1 MAEFGES
8 GSNRVT
14 VAKAPPKNC
23 QPRKAQNDRI
33 SKLSPALKWEKESKV
48 IHGKDD
54 KLKDMSPFLIQK
66 YIQSTTGNVTSVKKL
81 RSGDLLIESATPK
94 QSEQLLSIK
103 NFGDAP
109 IEVSGHK
116 TLNYTRGVIS
126 SMDLIM
132 VSDEEFASEL
142 QSFRITAG
150 FISCDVRPFVPNP
163 VRCFK
168 CQRFGHTKTSC
179 RASSS
184 RCPQCSE
191 IGHDGTPCTKPEKCV
206 NCNGSHPAYSKSCPK
221 WKIEKEIQT
230 IKISRNISFAEARK
244 IVESR
249 TPKENFPYSTALKR
263 TTCSSMQ
270 TEPIQIQENSSPSQT
285 ISKPFP
291 SPSNEEYI
299 TIKLKD
305 WLEIKEKIN
314 VNKDVQLNIQQTFN
328 STSSKEVELEIHPSD
343 ESLSEM
349 DLSDEAR
356 VGTAKPK
363 VFKSKFFRKPK

>member
-1 MAEFGES
+1 
-8 GSNRVT
+8 
-14 VAKAPPKNC
+14 
-23 QPRKAQNDRI
+23 
-33 SKLSPALKWEKESKV
+33 
-48 IHGKDD
+48 
-54 KLKDMSPFLIQK
+54 MSPFLIQK

-132 VSDEEFASEL
+132 VSDEEFVSEL
-142 QSFRITAG
+142 QSFRVTSARRITLKR
-150 FISCDVRPFVPNP
+150 D
-163 VRCFK
+163 
-168 CQRFGHTKTSC
+168 
-179 RASSS
+179 
-184 RCPQCSE
+184 
-191 IGHDGTPCTKPEKCV
+191 
-206 NCNGSHPAYSKSCPK
+206 
-221 WKIEKEIQT
+221 
-230 IKISRNISFAEARK
+230 EARK

-249 TPKENFPYSTALKR
+249 TPKENLPYSTALKR

-305 WLEIKEKIN
+305 WLEIVKSNKSSIIKEKNITKNQKALKTVPQNKKKKKNLSIQNENEQKEKIN